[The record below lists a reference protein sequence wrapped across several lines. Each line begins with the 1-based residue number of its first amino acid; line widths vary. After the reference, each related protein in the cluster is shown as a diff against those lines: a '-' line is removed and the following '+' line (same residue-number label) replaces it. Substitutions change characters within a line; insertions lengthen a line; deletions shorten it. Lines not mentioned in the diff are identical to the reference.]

1 MNKRL
6 KRYITKC
13 IILFMMPAIAFL
25 AGCGSDSQA
34 DSSGIVENV
43 EDDGV
48 NVKYDEA
55 NANYDK
61 VGTPDPEALNDS
73 EESEINSE
81 ADLEIDAET
90 DWNPM
95 EIYEGF
101 LEGEIMIEKE
111 EEQVYIDELFWD
123 NDMEYCFADIDGDG
137 SEELHIRDSVIYYTI
152 KVMDEKPQIMFEG
165 WWGTR
170 KTGTDSSM
178 KYSRTEGL
186 T

>member
-34 DSSGIVENV
+34 DSSEIVENV
-43 EDDGV
+43 EDDGI

-61 VGTPDPEALNDS
+61 VGTPEPEVLNDS
-73 EESEINSE
+73 EKSEIN
-81 ADLEIDAET
+81 LESDAESDT
-90 DWNPM
+90 EPELNPM

-101 LEGEIMIEKE
+101 LDGEIMIEKE

-123 NDMEYCFADIDGDG
+123 NDI
-137 SEELHIRDSVIYYTI
+137 
-152 KVMDEKPQIMFEG
+152 
-165 WWGTR
+165 
-170 KTGTDSSM
+170 
-178 KYSRTEGL
+178 
-186 T
+186 